1 MTEPLVKWSYKGEKG
16 PHYWGHICDEY
27 EIAHTGKNQSP
38 IDIHMEKVMEVQGA
52 PPLELDYKETKYT
65 VRRVENSVHLFPQSK
80 EQGLT
85 YAGQRYN
92 LIAFHGHV
100 PSEHTLNEHY
110 FAMEW
115 HLVHM
120 NEAGERLVLGIWM
133 EQELEGS
140 DFGELASIFP
150 EVFADFGIEKELSL
164 DVSGFLPKNRAYFT
178 YQGSLTTPPTFEGVT
193 WIVLRDATSVAEED
207 FEAFQDIIEDTNRP
221 LQEIGD
227 RQIHH
232 SA

>member
-85 YAGQRYN
+85 YGGQRYN

-140 DFGELASIFP
+140 DFGELAS
-150 EVFADFGIEKELSL
+150 VFSRGIC
-164 DVSGFLPKNRAYFT
+164 
-178 YQGSLTTPPTFEGVT
+178 
-193 WIVLRDATSVAEED
+193 
-207 FEAFQDIIEDTNRP
+207 
-221 LQEIGD
+221 
-227 RQIHH
+227 
-232 SA
+232 